1 MHEGRVQVIMKGQK
15 DTLGVKNILILILVM
30 LSWMFKYGKIAN
42 CTIKHY
48 SLLSQLYLN
57 KTAKIVLGYITGMT
71 KHHNLV
77 PDLASCSRCEK
88 QIVRCKVTTWADQDL
103 VHSSRSM
110 PFSTPATEASKS
122 SSP

>member
-1 MHEGRVQVIMKGQK
+1 MHEGRVQVIIKEQK
-15 DTLGVKNILILILVM
+15 DTLGVENILILILVM

-42 CTIKHY
+42 CTIKCY
-48 SLLSQLYLN
+48 SLLCQLYLN
-57 KTAKIVLGYITGMT
+57 KTAKIVLDYIIGMT

-77 PDLASCSRCEK
+77 PDLATCGGCEK
-88 QIVRCKVTTWADQDL
+88 QIVRCRGTTWADQDL
-103 VHSSRSM
+103 IHSSQSV